1 MDFVLILFIIL
12 CFVVKA
18 RVKLGPYRYQSKLL
32 PRFSHLQLKLPMAKM
47 CHQWV
52 HMLIEGKKRLLRILS
67 RRGEGED

>member
-1 MDFVLILFIIL
+1 MYGALRLL
-12 CFVVKA
+12 VVMLNWARA

-52 HMLIEGKKRLLRILS
+52 HMLIEGKNRLLRILS